1 MALRD
6 SKLFLVFAWG
16 IAALALASFAMRVVL
31 KVTTGTGGETYTSGT
46 GVPWHYTSAL
56 VVLVAAGI
64 ILGAGFVAW
73 AWRRIRR
80 RNPGNE
86 A

>member
-6 SKLFLVFAWG
+6 SKLFLVFAFG

-31 KVTTGTGGETYTSGT
+31 KVTAGNGGETYTSGT
-46 GVPWHYTSAL
+46 GVPWHYSSAL
-56 VVLVAAGI
+56 VVLIAAGI
-64 ILGAGFVAW
+64 ILGVGFVVW
-73 AWRRIRR
+73 AWCRIRR
-80 RNPGNE
+80 RSSGSE